1 MHGVPILMP
10 KTPQACG
17 CGCGGMTKGGRFL
30 PGHDARFHAAQ
41 KKGRLGAAIAHAT
54 GAHGTAGKAPA
65 GSGGYRRPVEEAEP
79 PTKPVPE
86 GEGERIE
93 SAAKAAPGM
102 WVRAPKTKGSP
113 HPAGSRSRVGGTP
126 VEEGMAV
133 RAMKSGKPV
142 EGIVYSVDPFGNIG
156 FIDNEGGQHIG
167 YLGMTWV
174 IDTDTKR
181 KPNGPQRRTLDRI
194 GRSVPAM
201 LTGDKR

>member
-1 MHGVPILMP
+1 MA
-10 KTPQACG
+10 KAPQACG

-41 KKGRLGAAIAHAT
+41 KAGRLGAAIAHAT
-54 GAHGTAGKAPA
+54 GAHGTAGKAAPP
-65 GSGGYRRPVEEAEP
+65 SGRYSGPSGKEEPGEA
-79 PTKPVPE
+79 VPD
-86 GEGERIE
+86 GDGERLE
-93 SAAKAAPGM
+93 SPAKVNPGM

-113 HPAGSRSRVGGTP
+113 HEPGSRSRVGGTP

-133 RAMKSGKPV
+133 RALKSGKPV

-174 IDTDTKR
+174 VDTNTKR
-181 KPNGPQRRTLDRI
+181 KPNGAQRRTLDRI

-201 LTGDKR
+201 TGGN

>member
-1 MHGVPILMP
+1 MA

-41 KKGRLGAAIAHAT
+41 KAGRLAGAIAHAT
-54 GAHGTAGKAPA
+54 GAHGTAGEAAPD
-65 GSGGYRRPVEEAEP
+65 RRRGRGPAEDTT

-86 GEGERIE
+86 GEGDRVERP
-93 SAAKAAPGM
+93 SAVQPGQ
-102 WVRAPKTKGSP
+102 WVRAPKPTGSP
-113 HPAGSRSRVGGTP
+113 FAPGSRAGTP

-133 RAMKSGKPV
+133 RALKSGKPV
-142 EGIVYSVDPFGNIG
+142 EGIVYSVDPHGNIA
-156 FIDNEGGQHIG
+156 FIDSEGGQQIG

-174 IDTDTKR
+174 VDPDTKR
-181 KPNGPQRRTLDRI
+181 KPNGAQRRTLDRI

-201 LTGDKR
+201 LTGDRR